1 MNNSFQTLYI
11 EITETHFNFFV
22 GESDDNNNYLD
33 KYKLEVQIQGI
44 EKNRVSDLDK
54 AFSLIKKTIYLIEQK
69 LNSTFKEIVLI
80 LENFNPSFINISGYK
95 KLNGSQ
101 ILKENITYILNSLKS
116 YVSKNESKKK
126 IVHIFNSNFCLD
138 NKKIENL
145 PIGLFGE
152 FYSHELSFV
161 LINKNDF
168 KNLENIF
175 DKCNLKIKKIFLK
188 SFIKGAFLSENKKL
202 SGNFFQ
208 IKIKKKSSKIFHFEN
223 NSLKHEQNFKF
234 GTDIII
240 DDISKITSLKKEIV
254 IKILNKLELK
264 DDHLESEI
272 IEKEFFLDEKFR
284 KIKKKLIYEIA
295 LARIREISNL
305 LIFQNVNFHYCLKSS
320 KIIILEIEDEPTL
333 KGLTKTYETVFSM
346 NKKFNLNLIGQLPT
360 ESILDIAN
368 KLVHFGWNKEAIPI
382 TQTKKSII
390 ARLFDAIFG

>member
-1 MNNSFQTLYI
+1 MNKSFQTLYI

-22 GESDDNNNYLD
+22 GENDDNNNYID
-33 KYKLEVQIQGI
+33 KYKLKVQIQGI

-54 AFSLIKKTIYLIEQK
+54 AYSLIKKTIYLIEQK
-69 LNSTFKEIVLI
+69 INTTFKEIILI

-126 IVHIFNSNFCLD
+126 IIHILKSNFCLD

-152 FYSHELSFV
+152 FYSHELSFA
-161 LINKNDF
+161 LINNNDF

-175 DKCNLKIKKIFLK
+175 DQCNLKIKKIFLK
-188 SFIKGAFLSENKKL
+188 SFIKGAYLSENKKI
-202 SGNFFQ
+202 SSNFFQ
-208 IKIKKKSSKIFHFEN
+208 IKIKNKSSKIFHFEN
-223 NSLKHEQNFKF
+223 NSLKLEQKFKF

-240 DDISKITSLKKEIV
+240 DDISKITSLKKEI
-254 IKILNKLELK
+254 IKKILNKLELK
-264 DDHLESEI
+264 DDHLESEL
-272 IEKEFFLDEKFR
+272 IEKDFFLDENFR
-284 KIKKKLIYEIA
+284 KIKKKLIYDIA

-305 LIFQNVNFHYCLKSS
+305 LIFQNVNFHHSLKSS
-320 KIIILEIEDEPTL
+320 NIIILEIEDEHTL
-333 KGLTKTYETVFSM
+333 KGLTKIYETVFSM

-360 ESILDIAN
+360 ERILDIAN

>member
-11 EITETHFNFFV
+11 EITETHFSFFV
-22 GESDDNNNYLD
+22 GENDDNNNYIN

-69 LNSTFKEIVLI
+69 FNSTFKEIVLI

-116 YVSKNESKKK
+116 YVSKNDSNKK
-126 IVHIFNSNFCLD
+126 IIHIFNSNFCLD

-152 FYSHELSFV
+152 FYSHELSFA
-161 LINKNDF
+161 LINNNDF

-175 DKCNLKIKKIFLK
+175 DQCNLKIKKIFLK
-188 SFIKGAFLSENKKL
+188 SFIKGAYLSENKKI

-208 IKIKKKSSKIFHFEN
+208 IKIKNKSSKIFHFEN
-223 NSLKHEQNFKF
+223 NSLKLEQNFKF

-240 DDISKITSLKKEIV
+240 DDISKITSLKKEI
-254 IKILNKLELK
+254 IKKILNKIELK
-264 DDHLESEI
+264 DDHLESEL
-272 IEKEFFLDEKFR
+272 IEKEFFLDENFR

-295 LARIREISNL
+295 LARISEISNL
-305 LIFQNVNFHYCLKSS
+305 LIFQNVNFHHCLKSS
-320 KIIILEIEDEPTL
+320 KIIILEIEDELTL
-333 KGLTKTYETVFSM
+333 KGLTKIYETVFSM
-346 NKKFNLNLIGQLPT
+346 NKKFNLILIGQLPT

-382 TQTKKSII
+382 TQTKKSVI

>member
-1 MNNSFQTLYI
+1 MNKSFQTLYI

-22 GESDDNNNYLD
+22 GENDDNNNYID
-33 KYKLEVQIQGI
+33 KYKLKVQIQGI

-54 AFSLIKKTIYLIEQK
+54 AYSLIKKTIYLIEQK
-69 LNSTFKEIVLI
+69 INTTFKEIILI

-126 IVHIFNSNFCLD
+126 IIHIFNSNFCLD

-152 FYSHELSFV
+152 FYSHELSFA
-161 LINKNDF
+161 LINNNDF

-175 DKCNLKIKKIFLK
+175 DQCNLKIKKIFLK
-188 SFIKGAFLSENKKL
+188 SFIKGAYLSENKKI

-208 IKIKKKSSKIFHFEN
+208 IKIKNKSSKIFHFEN
-223 NSLKHEQNFKF
+223 NSLKLEQNFKF

-240 DDISKITSLKKEIV
+240 DDISKITSLKKEI
-254 IKILNKLELK
+254 IKKILNKIELK
-264 DDHLESEI
+264 DDHLESEL
-272 IEKEFFLDEKFR
+272 IEKEFFLDENFR

-305 LIFQNVNFHYCLKSS
+305 LIFQNINFYHCLKSS
-320 KIIILEIEDEPTL
+320 KIIILEIEDELTL
-333 KGLTKTYETVFSM
+333 KGLTKIYETVFSM
-346 NKKFNLNLIGQLPT
+346 NKKFNLILIGQLPT

-382 TQTKKSII
+382 TRTKKSII

>member
-22 GESDDNNNYLD
+22 GENDDNNNYIN
-33 KYKLEVQIQGI
+33 KYKLEVQIQGV

-69 LNSTFKEIVLI
+69 FNSTFKEIVLI

-126 IVHIFNSNFCLD
+126 IIHIFNSNFCLD

-152 FYSHELSFV
+152 FYSHELSFA
-161 LINKNDF
+161 LINNNDF

-175 DKCNLKIKKIFLK
+175 DQCNLKIKKIFLK
-188 SFIKGAFLSENKKL
+188 SFIKGAYLSENKKI

-208 IKIKKKSSKIFHFEN
+208 IKIKNKSSKIFHFEN
-223 NSLKHEQNFKF
+223 NSLKLEQNFKF
-234 GTDIII
+234 GNDIII
-240 DDISKITSLKKEIV
+240 DDISKITSLKKEI
-254 IKILNKLELK
+254 IKKILNKIELK
-264 DDHLESEI
+264 DDHLESEL
-272 IEKEFFLDEKFR
+272 IEKEFFLDENFR

-305 LIFQNVNFHYCLKSS
+305 LIFQNINFYHCLKSS
-320 KIIILEIEDEPTL
+320 KIIILEIEDELTL
-333 KGLTKTYETVFSM
+333 KGLTKIYETVFLM
-346 NKKFNLNLIGQLPT
+346 NKKFNLILIGQLPT
-360 ESILDIAN
+360 ESILDITN

-382 TQTKKSII
+382 TRTKKSII